1 MDENYLDSLLN
12 EFSLDKEIDH
22 KIEDELD
29 EQIQSEKDR
38 YQEEQTV
45 SREESFNYDL
55 EQDAAFGMPEN
66 DISFS
71 EDQIDEL
78 DNLDNLADMD
88 IGDLDFSDIDFD
100 DLDITK
106 LSGEV
111 NDPDFDELLKDFE
124 GDLTIPEFSD
134 GMLSE
139 NKEGSEN
146 DNAVAGSESDESP
159 LQEDI
164 YNDSEDNEMS
174 DVDTSVNADELN
186 PQNEVFN
193 EEGADD
199 SVSSDNDT
207 VNDVPSDDASGD
219 LNEDNFDADSC
230 E

>member
-55 EQDAAFGMPEN
+55 EQDAALGMPEN

-134 GMLSE
+134 DMLSE

-146 DNAVAGSESDESP
+146 DNAVAGSESDEPP

-164 YNDSEDNEMS
+164 YNLIRNVQATVKDKFGVMLE
-174 DVDTSVNADELN
+174 
-186 PQNEVFN
+186 PEVKLIGEF
-193 EEGADD
+193 
-199 SVSSDNDT
+199 
-207 VNDVPSDDASGD
+207 
-219 LNEDNFDADSC
+219 
-230 E
+230 